1 MMIDLR
7 SATLSVDWTGSN
19 KKEAIE
25 EEIAHDL
32 FKILTRVFIMTHHI
46 KVEYYYADFHEQMVF
61 HLEKE
66 EQEKVKQLLEQ
77 NDYSALRDFI
87 EELEDERGCDADSW
101 WYDEPFNLRMSIE
114 VDGEIIESESSHASA
129 FVNGDSMIN
138 AQSLCPTLRYLNRIC
153 DEAGED
159 PEDFNEGNEIL
170 MVTAGNDAGEQM
182 LKGAEFWNDYA
193 DKFFGAN
200 FSAPETWWYVLG
212 IALFVIFLS
221 MCFGLAD
228 GLIIANLKVPPFLAT
243 LGMQTVIY
251 GIACIYS
258 DAKPI
263 GGLRQDYTAIATS
276 QMFKIGTFSFKWLF
290 LFALIGGIVFWFLY
304 NMTRY
309 GKYMY
314 AIGGNENAAEVSG
327 VNVRSSIIKIYA
339 LAGCMYGLAGFIL
352 AAKSAGASVNLGQGY
367 ELEAIA
373 ACTIGGV
380 STGGG
385 VGKVSGILL
394 GVLVFE
400 LLKSSMQFLGI
411 NPYVQQV
418 VQGIVIIVA
427 VAFDVRKYLKRR

>member
-1 MMIDLR
+1 MANQNM
-7 SATLSVDWTGSN
+7 TVKEG
-19 KKEAIE
+19 KK
-25 EEIAHDL
+25 L
-32 FKILTRVFIMTHHI
+32 M
-46 KVEYYYADFHEQMVF
+46 
-61 HLEKE
+61 E
-66 EQEKVKQLLEQ
+66 EQSPMNPSFVKKRQIIHIFKDNIIAFLLVILVLFVGFTRD
-77 NDYSALRDFI
+77 NFFTWANFANIVSNVTPRFIIALGVSGCLIIRGTDLSAGRAVGLAGVI
-87 EELEDERGCDADSW
+87 AC
-101 WYDEPFNLRMSIE
+101 
-114 VDGEIIESESSHASA
+114 
-129 FVNGDSMIN
+129 
-138 AQSLCPTLRYLNRIC
+138 TLLQR
-153 DEAGED
+153 
-159 PEDFNEGNEIL
+159 
-170 MVTAGNDAGEQM
+170 
-182 LKGAEFWNDYA
+182 NDYA
-193 DKFFGAN
+193 DKFFGGD
-200 FSAPETWWYVLG
+200 FVAPETWWYVLG
-212 IALFVIFLS
+212 IALFVVFLS

-228 GLIIANLKVPPFLAT
+228 GIIISQLKVPPFLAT

-251 GIACIYS
+251 VIACIYS

-290 LFALIGGIVFWFLY
+290 LFALIGGLVFWFLY

-327 VNVRSSIIKIYA
+327 VNVKKSIIKIYA

-427 VAFDVRKYLKRR
+427 VAFDVRKYLKRT

>member
-1 MMIDLR
+1 MANQNMT
-7 SATLSVDWTGSN
+7 AKEG
-19 KKEAIE
+19 KK
-25 EEIAHDL
+25 L
-32 FKILTRVFIMTHHI
+32 M
-46 KVEYYYADFHEQMVF
+46 
-61 HLEKE
+61 E
-66 EQEKVKQLLEQ
+66 EQSPMNPSFVKKRQLIHLVKD
-77 NDYSALRDFI
+77 NIIAFLLVILVLFVGFTRDNFFTWANFANIVSNVTPRFIIALGVSGCLIIRGTDLSAGRAVGLAGVI
-87 EELEDERGCDADSW
+87 AC
-101 WYDEPFNLRMSIE
+101 
-114 VDGEIIESESSHASA
+114 
-129 FVNGDSMIN
+129 
-138 AQSLCPTLRYLNRIC
+138 TLLQR
-153 DEAGED
+153 
-159 PEDFNEGNEIL
+159 
-170 MVTAGNDAGEQM
+170 
-182 LKGAEFWNDYA
+182 NDYA
-193 DKFFGAN
+193 DKFFGGD
-200 FSAPETWWYVLG
+200 FVAPETWWYVLG

-228 GLIIANLKVPPFLAT
+228 GIIISQLKVPPFLAT

-290 LFALIGGIVFWFLY
+290 LFALIGGLVFWFLY

-327 VNVRSSIIKIYA
+327 VNVKKSIIKIYA

-427 VAFDVRKYLKRR
+427 VAFDVRKYLKRT

>member
-1 MMIDLR
+1 MANQNMT
-7 SATLSVDWTGSN
+7 AKEG
-19 KKEAIE
+19 KK
-25 EEIAHDL
+25 L
-32 FKILTRVFIMTHHI
+32 M
-46 KVEYYYADFHEQMVF
+46 
-61 HLEKE
+61 E
-66 EQEKVKQLLEQ
+66 EQSPMNPSFVKKRQIIHIFKDNIIAFLLVILVLFVGFTRD
-77 NDYSALRDFI
+77 NFFTWANFANIVSNVTPRFIIALGVSGCLIIRGTDLSAGRAVGLAGVI
-87 EELEDERGCDADSW
+87 AC
-101 WYDEPFNLRMSIE
+101 
-114 VDGEIIESESSHASA
+114 
-129 FVNGDSMIN
+129 
-138 AQSLCPTLRYLNRIC
+138 TLLQR
-153 DEAGED
+153 
-159 PEDFNEGNEIL
+159 
-170 MVTAGNDAGEQM
+170 
-182 LKGAEFWNDYA
+182 NDYA
-193 DKFFGAN
+193 DKFFGGD
-200 FSAPETWWYVLG
+200 FVAPETWWYVLG
-212 IALFVIFLS
+212 IALFVVFLS

-228 GLIIANLKVPPFLAT
+228 GIIISQLKVPPFLAT

-290 LFALIGGIVFWFLY
+290 LFALIGGLVFWFLY

-327 VNVRSSIIKIYA
+327 VNVKKSIIKIYA

-427 VAFDVRKYLKRR
+427 VAFDVRKYLKRT

>member
-1 MMIDLR
+1 MANQNM
-7 SATLSVDWTGSN
+7 TVKEG
-19 KKEAIE
+19 KK
-25 EEIAHDL
+25 L
-32 FKILTRVFIMTHHI
+32 M
-46 KVEYYYADFHEQMVF
+46 
-61 HLEKE
+61 E
-66 EQEKVKQLLEQ
+66 EQSPMNPSFVRKRQIIHIFKDNIIAFLLVILVLFVGFTRD
-77 NDYSALRDFI
+77 NFFTWANFANIVSNVTPRFIIALGVSGCLIIRGTDLSAGRAVGLAGVI
-87 EELEDERGCDADSW
+87 AC
-101 WYDEPFNLRMSIE
+101 
-114 VDGEIIESESSHASA
+114 
-129 FVNGDSMIN
+129 
-138 AQSLCPTLRYLNRIC
+138 TLLQR
-153 DEAGED
+153 
-159 PEDFNEGNEIL
+159 
-170 MVTAGNDAGEQM
+170 
-182 LKGAEFWNDYA
+182 NDYA
-193 DKFFGAN
+193 DKFFGGD
-200 FSAPETWWYVLG
+200 FVAPETWWYVLG
-212 IALFVIFLS
+212 IALFVVFLS

-228 GLIIANLKVPPFLAT
+228 GIIISQLKVPPFLAT

-290 LFALIGGIVFWFLY
+290 LFALIGGLIFWFLY

-327 VNVRSSIIKIYA
+327 VNVKKSIIKIYA

-418 VQGIVIIVA
+418 VQGVVIIVA
-427 VAFDVRKYLKRR
+427 VAFDVRKYLKRT

>member
-1 MMIDLR
+1 MSEQSMTLKEGEKMMEEK
-7 SATLSVDWTGSN
+7 SPMNPSFV
-19 KKEAIE
+19 KKRQLL
-25 EEIAHDL
+25 HL
-32 FKILTRVFIMTHHI
+32 FKDNIIAFLLVLLVLFVGFTRDNFFTWANFANIVSNVTPRFIIALGVSGCLIIRGTDLSAGRAVGLAGVI
-46 KVEYYYADFHEQMVF
+46 ACT
-61 HLEKE
+61 
-66 EQEKVKQLLEQ
+66 LLQ
-77 NDYSALRDFI
+77 R
-87 EELEDERGCDADSW
+87 
-101 WYDEPFNLRMSIE
+101 
-114 VDGEIIESESSHASA
+114 
-129 FVNGDSMIN
+129 
-138 AQSLCPTLRYLNRIC
+138 
-153 DEAGED
+153 
-159 PEDFNEGNEIL
+159 
-170 MVTAGNDAGEQM
+170 
-182 LKGAEFWNDYA
+182 NDYA
-193 DKFFGAN
+193 DKFFGAD
-200 FSAPETWWYVLG
+200 FTAPETWWYVLG

-263 GGLRQDYTAIATS
+263 GGLRLDYTSIATS
-276 QMFKIGTFSFKWLF
+276 QAFTIGTFSFKWLF
-290 LFALIGGIVFWFLY
+290 LFAIIGGAIFWFLY

-327 VNVRSSIIKIYA
+327 VNVKKSIIMIYA
-339 LAGCMYGLAGFIL
+339 LGGCMYGLAGFIL

-411 NPYVQQV
+411 NPYIQQV
-418 VQGIVIIVA
+418 VQGAVIIIA
-427 VAFDVRKYLKRR
+427 VAFDVRKYLKRK

>member
-1 MMIDLR
+1 MANQNMT
-7 SATLSVDWTGSN
+7 AKEG
-19 KKEAIE
+19 KK
-25 EEIAHDL
+25 L
-32 FKILTRVFIMTHHI
+32 M
-46 KVEYYYADFHEQMVF
+46 
-61 HLEKE
+61 E
-66 EQEKVKQLLEQ
+66 EQSPMNPSFVRKRQIIHIFKDNIIAFLLVILVLFVGFTRD
-77 NDYSALRDFI
+77 NFFTWANFANIVSNVTPRFIIALGVSGCLIIRGTDLSAGRAVGLAGVI
-87 EELEDERGCDADSW
+87 AC
-101 WYDEPFNLRMSIE
+101 
-114 VDGEIIESESSHASA
+114 
-129 FVNGDSMIN
+129 
-138 AQSLCPTLRYLNRIC
+138 TLLQR
-153 DEAGED
+153 
-159 PEDFNEGNEIL
+159 
-170 MVTAGNDAGEQM
+170 
-182 LKGAEFWNDYA
+182 NDYA
-193 DKFFGAN
+193 DKFFGGD
-200 FSAPETWWYVLG
+200 FVAPETWWYLLG

-228 GLIIANLKVPPFLAT
+228 GIIISQLKVPPFLAT

-290 LFALIGGIVFWFLY
+290 LFALIGGLVFWFLY

-327 VNVRSSIIKIYA
+327 VNVKKSIIKIYA

-427 VAFDVRKYLKRR
+427 VAFDVRKYLKRT

>member
-1 MMIDLR
+1 MNPSFVKKRQIIHIFKDNIIAFLLVILVLFVGFTRDNFFTWANFANIVSNVTPRFIIALGVSGCLIIRGTDL
-7 SATLSVDWTGSN
+7 SAGRAVGLAGVIACTL
-19 KKEAIE
+19 
-25 EEIAHDL
+25 L
-32 FKILTRVFIMTHHI
+32 QR
-46 KVEYYYADFHEQMVF
+46 
-61 HLEKE
+61 
-66 EQEKVKQLLEQ
+66 
-77 NDYSALRDFI
+77 
-87 EELEDERGCDADSW
+87 
-101 WYDEPFNLRMSIE
+101 
-114 VDGEIIESESSHASA
+114 
-129 FVNGDSMIN
+129 
-138 AQSLCPTLRYLNRIC
+138 
-153 DEAGED
+153 
-159 PEDFNEGNEIL
+159 
-170 MVTAGNDAGEQM
+170 
-182 LKGAEFWNDYA
+182 NDYA
-193 DKFFGAN
+193 DKFFGGD
-200 FSAPETWWYVLG
+200 FVAPETWWYVLG
-212 IALFVIFLS
+212 IALFVVFLS

-228 GLIIANLKVPPFLAT
+228 GIIISQLKVPPFLAT

-290 LFALIGGIVFWFLY
+290 LFALIGGLVFWFLY

-327 VNVRSSIIKIYA
+327 VNVKKSIIKIYA

-427 VAFDVRKYLKRR
+427 VAFDVRKYLKRT

>member
-1 MMIDLR
+1 MADQNMTLKEGEKMM
-7 SATLSVDWTGSN
+7 
-19 KKEAIE
+19 E
-25 EEIAHDL
+25 ENSPMNPSFVRKRQLIHL
-32 FKILTRVFIMTHHI
+32 FKDNIIAFLLVLLVMFVGLTKDNFFTWANFANIVSNVTPRFIIALGVSGCLIIRGTDLSAGRA
-46 KVEYYYADFHEQMVF
+46 VGLAGV
-61 HLEKE
+61 
-66 EQEKVKQLLEQ
+66 VACTLLQ
-77 NDYSALRDFI
+77 RNDY
-87 EELEDERGCDADSW
+87 
-101 WYDEPFNLRMSIE
+101 
-114 VDGEIIESESSHASA
+114 
-129 FVNGDSMIN
+129 
-138 AQSLCPTLRYLNRIC
+138 T
-153 DEAGED
+153 
-159 PEDFNEGNEIL
+159 
-170 MVTAGNDAGEQM
+170 
-182 LKGAEFWNDYA
+182 

-200 FSAPETWWYVLG
+200 FTTPETWWYVLG
-212 IALFVIFLS
+212 VALFVVFLS

-228 GLIIANLKVPPFLAT
+228 GLIIAHLKVPPFLAT

-258 DAKPI
+258 NAKPI
-263 GGLRQDYTAIATS
+263 GGLRMDYTGIATS
-276 QMFKIGTFSFKWLF
+276 PMFSVGTFTFKWLF
-290 LFALIGGIVFWFLY
+290 LFALIGGAVFWFLY

-327 VNVRSSIIKIYA
+327 VNVKKSIIKIYA

-400 LLKSSMQFLGI
+400 LLKTSMQFLGI
-411 NPYVQQV
+411 NPYIQQV
-418 VQGIVIIVA
+418 VQGVVIIVA
-427 VAFDVRKYLKRR
+427 VAFDVRKYLKRT

>member
-1 MMIDLR
+1 MANQNLTAKEGKKMM
-7 SATLSVDWTGSN
+7 
-19 KKEAIE
+19 
-25 EEIAHDL
+25 
-32 FKILTRVFIMTHHI
+32 
-46 KVEYYYADFHEQMVF
+46 
-61 HLEKE
+61 E
-66 EQEKVKQLLEQ
+66 EQSPMNPSFVKKRQIIHIFKDNIIAFLLVILVLFVGFTRD
-77 NDYSALRDFI
+77 NFFTWANFANIVSNVTPRFIIALGVSGCLIIRGTDLSAGRAVGLAGVI
-87 EELEDERGCDADSW
+87 AC
-101 WYDEPFNLRMSIE
+101 
-114 VDGEIIESESSHASA
+114 
-129 FVNGDSMIN
+129 
-138 AQSLCPTLRYLNRIC
+138 TLLQR
-153 DEAGED
+153 
-159 PEDFNEGNEIL
+159 
-170 MVTAGNDAGEQM
+170 
-182 LKGAEFWNDYA
+182 NDYA
-193 DKFFGAN
+193 DKFFGGD
-200 FSAPETWWYVLG
+200 FVAPETWWYVLG
-212 IALFVIFLS
+212 IALFVVFLS

-228 GLIIANLKVPPFLAT
+228 GIIISQLKVPPFLAT

-290 LFALIGGIVFWFLY
+290 LFALIGGLIFWFLY

-327 VNVRSSIIKIYA
+327 VNVKKSIIKIYA

-427 VAFDVRKYLKRR
+427 VAFDVRKYLKRT